1 MRAKFSCTYN
11 TGYVQIKTSIG
22 INSGVTLI
30 LPYVYNENTETNTIN
45 TTNGGVTSVYHN
57 SYDSNNSVPDN
68 EQNPMMTDDYAKA
81 NAKDQSNNPLCTT
94 KVVVCSGVN
103 INVYTGGQIIISGQL
118 DGGGGG
124 LNYAGQTSGYHARLV
139 LREGAKIN
147 VNGTIYVLG
156 FIDDESSSANPAIVT
171 LASGGFIYQ
180 PFVIRD
186 FKGGS
191 RTGAIYL
198 GMSNYGYTP
207 FRQFTFMNVN
217 TILRIDYGAYLYGIA
232 NIYADGAHN
241 MDVATFV
248 STDSDSGNS
257 FIQLKSG
264 AYLVSK
270 YDESTQIT
278 TLDIFGGAKVNE
290 FSVTVE
296 KLNKTASSKDFIFPI
311 SWMYHVTLNSGEYE
325 MCEGNRFKLLPGA
338 EFTVA
343 QGATLYVTYLSIYD
357 SFIDTTD
364 TRPYPS
370 KYPTSSSLSGLDL
383 PAAKMVVNGTLYA
396 TALGGRVY
404 TYVDGAVVKV
414 YDWDTTDSI
423 SAAVKISNNEPAS
436 YGLGN
441 IYVSSNLQFNTILK
455 LYYLEYYTENGVV
468 KERIVGSTGYT
479 VANTEFTSYT
489 SGATRN
495 WRADPEIT
503 SYPTIV
509 EITFTGK
516 DSAGNP
522 YYVRTDEAIRYD
534 ANGKPEFYTFEYDH
548 EAGGNQTIQVF
559 VGAEI
564 IFTLSHNQVFSATGA
579 TSLNYSDLTLASNKD
594 NTTYNVIWEADSSK
608 KDKFRVLAT
617 VGLVITNTAYTETF
631 EISYTDSNSDGFYDK
646 ASIKIQNNDGS
657 GLLGVSKDATK
668 FSVKVNGVSGTVTSK
683 QGGWLTKYI
692 ASYTYSSSEFIHSDS
707 KPIYEIVVSP

>member
-1 MRAKFSCTYN
+1 M
-11 TGYVQIKTSIG
+11 QIKTNMS

-45 TTNGGVTSVYHN
+45 TSNGGVTAVYRN
-57 SYDSNNSVPDN
+57 SDSSGTPAV
-68 EQNPMMTDDYAKA
+68 ERNPLKKNVYAKA
-81 NAKDQSNNPLCTT
+81 DSTDANGNLLCTT
-94 KVVVCSGVN
+94 KVVVCSNVN
-103 INVYTGGQIIISGQL
+103 IYVYSGGRLIISGQL

-124 LNYAGQTSGYHARLV
+124 SDYAGQTSGYHARLV
-139 LREGAKIN
+139 LREGSKIN
-147 VNGTIYVLG
+147 VNGTIYALG

-171 LASGGFIYQ
+171 IASGGFIYQ

-198 GMSNYGYTP
+198 GMSDYGYTP

-217 TILRIDYGAYLYGIA
+217 TKLKIDYGAYLYGIA

-248 STDSDSGNS
+248 STVSDSGNS

-296 KLNKTASSKDFIFPI
+296 KIDKTASSKEFIFPI

-338 EFTVA
+338 EFTVE

-370 KYPTSSSLSGLDL
+370 KYPTSSSLSGTNL
-383 PAAKMVVNGTLYA
+383 PAAKLIVRGTLYA

-404 TYVDGAVVKV
+404 TDVDGAVVKV
-414 YDWDTTDSI
+414 YDFDTSDRI
-423 SAAVKISNNEPAS
+423 SAAVKVSNNEPAS

-441 IYVSSNLQFNTILK
+441 LYVSTRHTFNTTLK

-559 VGAEI
+559 VDAEI
-564 IFTLSHNQVFSATGA
+564 IFTLTKNQLLSANGSVTELTVEPAERSEDTYLQIMTASKTVTPMVYDVPALSIVGYTNVSTCKVTYKGLTTSNPYIEIVLTKEVSATATGLFPTAKA
-579 TSLNYSDLTLASNKD
+579 TSTITLGDFVQSSTVVTVSNG
-594 NTTYNVIWEADSSK
+594 TTKSGNK
-608 KDKFRVLAT
+608 
-617 VGLVITNTAYTETF
+617 YT
-631 EISYTDSNSDGFYDK
+631 
-646 ASIKIQNNDGS
+646 
-657 GLLGVSKDATK
+657 ATK
-668 FSVKVNGVSGTVTSK
+668 S
-683 QGGWLTKYI
+683 QGGLGI
-692 ASYTYSSSEFIHSDS
+692 AVATATAQITITVNAMNDVC
-707 KPIYEIVVSP
+707 EIISIS

>member
-1 MRAKFSCTYN
+1 M
-11 TGYVQIKTSIG
+11 QIKTSIG

-30 LPYVYNENTETNTIN
+30 LPYLYNETPETNSIN
-45 TTNGGVTSVYHN
+45 TSNGGVTAVYRN
-57 SYDSNNSVPDN
+57 SDSSGTPAV
-68 EQNPMMTDDYAKA
+68 ERNPLKKNVYAKA
-81 NAKDQSNNPLCTT
+81 DSTDANGNLLCTT

-103 INVYTGGQIIISGQL
+103 INVYTGGRLIISGQL

-124 LNYAGQTSGYHARLV
+124 SDYAGQTSGYHARLV

-217 TILRIDYGAYLYGIA
+217 TKLRIDYGAYLYGIA

-296 KLNKTASSKDFIFPI
+296 KLDKTASSKDFIFPI

-370 KYPTSSSLSGLDL
+370 KYPASSSLSGLDL

-414 YDWDTTDSI
+414 YDWDTSDSI

-441 IYVSSNLQFNTILK
+441 VTVSSRLTFNTTLK

-479 VANTEFTSYT
+479 VADTEFTSYT
-489 SGATRN
+489 SGTTRN
-495 WRADPEIT
+495 WRANPEIT
-503 SYPTIV
+503 SYPDVI
-509 EITFTGK
+509 EITFTGV

-534 ANGKPEFYTFEYDH
+534 VNGKPEFYTFEYDH

-564 IFTLSHNQVFSATGA
+564 IYTLTKNQIFSPDGVSTF
-579 TSLNYSDLTLASNKD
+579 SYKD
-594 NTTYNVIWEADSSK
+594 ISFCTNNTVPSYQAIWTANSAEVSTQ
-608 KDKFRVLAT
+608 RVLAT
-617 VGLVITNTAYTETF
+617 ISMSLTCSAVYDSFTITYN
-631 EISYTDSNSDGFYDK
+631 DSNSDGFYESVTLNIQGTS
-646 ASIKIQNNDGS
+646 ASGVIPYVGVTTAAS
-657 GLLGVSKDATK
+657 GLN
-668 FSVKVNGVSGTVTSK
+668 VKLNDNAETITAPTDRYISG
-683 QGGWLTKYI
+683 GLPWNP
-692 ASYTYSSSEFIHSDS
+692 SYTSYVTKRSWVKTITDTSIDNM
-707 KPIYEIVVSP
+707 IVITG